1 VVSGQRAGESAAGA
15 EPRWL
20 LLFHQIPPNPAYVRV
35 KVGRRLA
42 RVGAIPLKNTV
53 YVLPRSEGALED
65 LQWVLREVVA
75 SGGDATLC
83 EARFV
88 DGLTDDEVERR
99 FQEARD
105 EDYRALSEEVRA
117 VVEAQTEDNQPAS
130 GSEKPKA
137 DLIRFQR
144 RFEEIGTIDFFNAA
158 GREGCVGLLQA
169 LVEKLE
175 NDPTSSHTS
184 AGVA

>member
-1 VVSGQRAGESAAGA
+1 KRGKKAAIAVA

-42 RVGAIPLKNTV
+42 RVGAIALKNSV
-53 YVLPRSEGALED
+53 YVLPRSEGAVED
-65 LQWVLREVVA
+65 LQWVLREVVS

-105 EDYRALSEEVRA
+105 EDYRALSDEIRGA
-117 VVEAQTEDNQPAS
+117 VEALAEDERGA
-130 GSEKPKA
+130 GRSEKLKG
-137 DLIRFQR
+137 DL
-144 RFEEIGTIDFFNAA
+144 
-158 GREGCVGLLQA
+158 
-169 LVEKLE
+169 
-175 NDPTSSHTS
+175 
-184 AGVA
+184 